1 MDVGG
6 YYRGK
11 KKKGGGFLTRAGG
24 LEISEGPSQ
33 VFGRLNGPER
43 EVGGGR
49 LIRVVARAGRWGG
62 GGGGSTREVE
72 GGRLFSAIG

>member
-1 MDVGG
+1 MLEDTIEEKK
-6 YYRGK
+6 K

-62 GGGGSTREVE
+62 AAADPL
-72 GGRLFSAIG
+72 GR